1 MISSRYYGSAWLQF
15 PIKQFGGL
23 VIFWATVWILHL
35 AVYGPELIPL
45 NYAGGSLLVP
55 AAAMIEI
62 VFREKRMRLLGGL
75 SRRQLWNL
83 SQREILFVLVAIFGV
98 IVMSRDERFSR
109 VFLGIFFLGYT
120 FWITW
125 MNLVGHRLL
134 QRLAVRQAHE
144 QRAREYSREQRGADS
159 GGLHLKS

>member
-1 MISSRYYGSAWLQF
+1 MISNRYYGSAWLQF

-45 NYAGGSLLVP
+45 NYAGVSLLVP

-62 VFREKRMRLLGGL
+62 LFREKRMRLLGGL

-134 QRLAVRQAHE
+134 QRLAVRQTHE
-144 QRAREYSREQRGADS
+144 QRARRYAREEHQSGS